1 MALKDRREREK
12 QRRRTQILEA
22 AKTLVLREGVF
33 AVSVQRIAEVAEL
46 SVGTIYLYF
55 KGKEEIFA
63 VLQEDILN
71 MLYGE
76 IYTAAGREGSCTEKL
91 FSIAD
96 AYREFSRR
104 QKQYFDVINYF
115 LSPSDIIFPPVLKS
129 EIDRHGNRILSLVAG
144 VIEAGIK
151 SGEFRKVDANK
162 CSIILWGTLHGLI
175 QFRKLGDTIL
185 KYENFTELYDYGVH
199 CFINGFS
206 VDQAPVG
213 PHSG

>member
-1 MALKDRREREK
+1 MALTDRREREK

-63 VLQEDILN
+63 VLQEEILN

-76 IYTAAGREGSCTEKL
+76 IETAAGREGSCEEKL
-91 FSIAD
+91 FGIAG
-96 AYREFSRR
+96 AYREFSRLK
-104 QKQYFDVINYF
+104 KQYFDVINYF

-129 EIDRHGNRILSLVAG
+129 EIDRQQNSLPGCRRHRGGNRRRRV
-144 VIEAGIK
+144 
-151 SGEFRKVDANK
+151 
-162 CSIILWGTLHGLI
+162 
-175 QFRKLGDTIL
+175 
-185 KYENFTELYDYGVH
+185 
-199 CFINGFS
+199 
-206 VDQAPVG
+206 P
-213 PHSG
+213 